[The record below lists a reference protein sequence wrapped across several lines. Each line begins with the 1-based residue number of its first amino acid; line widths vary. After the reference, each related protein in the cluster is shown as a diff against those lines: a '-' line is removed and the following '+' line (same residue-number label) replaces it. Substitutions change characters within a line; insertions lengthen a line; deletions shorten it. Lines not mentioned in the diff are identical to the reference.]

1 MPRDHDRKGFRYWKN
16 PGAMREYLVGGDA
29 GRFCG
34 FLKSFVNAVFSF
46 LGAEVIAVAA
56 CETK

>member
-1 MPRDHDRKGFRYWKN
+1 MKPYVLEGDRGK
-16 PGAMREYLVGGDA
+16 
-29 GRFCG
+29 FCG

-56 CETK
+56 WSVSFSLRSLAFLLTFSDR

>member
-1 MPRDHDRKGFRYWKN
+1 MK
-16 PGAMREYLVGGDA
+16 EYLVEGDA

-46 LGAEVIAVAA
+46 IGAEVIAVAA